1 MLTLSIF
8 TFANAG
14 LILLV
19 VIIIVLGIMNSATS
33 RAFHQAEAEN
43 VRLRLANGNLD
54 KSSVEMQTTIQNQV
68 DVILRLQKQS
78 DEYFEL
84 ENKNKKTISNLNGQI
99 ASLKQDNAML
109 VNRQMPVFV
118 YLDHEPTT
126 DDAKDLKSYK
136 SIVTIAKKLVNNKGL
151 KHRKVTA
158 LRAFLYFVEKQ
169 QTEDTPKKPAIIE
182 IPAK

>member
-14 LILLV
+14 LV
-19 VIIIVLGIMNSATS
+19 VLAAIIIILGIMNSATS
-33 RAFHQAEAEN
+33 RAFHEAEAEN
-43 VRLRLANGNLD
+43 IRLRSANGNLD

-68 DVILRLQKQS
+68 DAILRLQKQS

-84 ENKNKKTISNLNGQI
+84 ENKNKKTISDLNGQI
-99 ASLKQDNAML
+99 ASLKQDNATL
-109 VNRQMPVFV
+109 VNQQIPVFV
-118 YLDHEPTT
+118 YLDREPAI
-126 DDAKDLKSYK
+126 DEAKDLKSYK
-136 SIVTIAKKLVNNKGL
+136 TIITIAKKLVDNKGL
-151 KHRKVTA
+151 KHKKVTA
-158 LRAFLYFVEKQ
+158 LRAFLHFVEKQ